1 MVHRLRI
8 RILGAGVAGTN
19 WFACLPEHRAET
31 RDGDLAHLRAV
42 IGGHREAIDAVLA
55 SARPERTLGH
65 GIHTAPPV
73 LPVAERVVLLG
84 DAAHAM
90 APNLGHGANTALQDA
105 AALADALA
113 HSSTVPAALRT
124 HAVRR
129 TVPGQAWRIGSQ
141 ALLGVATMSRGAAL
155 RDRIV
160 GAAGRLSPAS
170 ARVS

>member
-8 RILGAGVAGTN
+8 RILGARGTGTN

-31 RDGDLAHLRAV
+31 RDGD
-42 IGGHREAIDAVLA
+42 
-55 SARPERTLGH
+55 
-65 GIHTAPPV
+65 
-73 LPVAERVVLLG
+73 
-84 DAAHAM
+84 
-90 APNLGHGANTALQDA
+90 
-105 AALADALA
+105 LA